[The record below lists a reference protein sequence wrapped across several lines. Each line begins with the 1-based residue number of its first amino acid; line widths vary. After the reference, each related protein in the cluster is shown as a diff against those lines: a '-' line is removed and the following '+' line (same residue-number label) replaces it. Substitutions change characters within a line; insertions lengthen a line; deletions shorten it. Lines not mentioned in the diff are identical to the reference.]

1 MPDLSELYFTTEL
14 TEEEISDF
22 WPPKEE
28 WYEGTSGCDVRWE
41 LALMNIISVAWI
53 DEEGASLYLDPSM
66 NYAQT
71 YKDELENTSWTT
83 DFSLSLGCNY
93 Y

>member
-41 LALMNIISVAWI
+41 LGGM
-53 DEEGASLYLDPSM
+53 
-66 NYAQT
+66 
-71 YKDELENTSWTT
+71 
-83 DFSLSLGCNY
+83 
-93 Y
+93 